1 MAAWPGS
8 LSYVNS
14 VDDILHI
21 PRSRLLEM
29 AKGFADRVA
38 AVMLGILLAPI
49 MLVCV
54 IIIRLSSPG
63 KALIVQDRLG
73 LNGKLF
79 KMYKLRTMTPNAEAD
94 TGAVRAAE
102 NDHRVIPACRWMR
115 RSHLDEIPQLINVLR
130 GEMSL
135 VGPRPERPEIAEV
148 IYGYL
153 PEFRHRLQVRPGIT
167 GLAQVRNGYDTCED
181 AVKRKL
187 QYDLEYIRRR
197 SWWLEV
203 AILAATL
210 TKVYDAS
217 AR

>member
-14 VDDILHI
+14 VDDILRI
-21 PRSRLLEM
+21 PRPRVLDT
-29 AKGFADRVA
+29 AKGLVDRLA
-38 AVMLGILLAPI
+38 AVVLGAMLAPI
-49 MLVCV
+49 MLVCAV
-54 IIIRLSSPG
+54 IIRLSSPG
-63 KALIVQDRLG
+63 AVLIVQDRLG
-73 LNGKLF
+73 KNGKLF
-79 KMYKLRTMTPNAEAD
+79 RMYKLRTMTRDAEAES
-94 TGAVRAAE
+94 GPVLASA
-102 NDHRVIPACRWMR
+102 NDSRVIPACRWMR
-115 RSHLDEIPQLINVLR
+115 RSHLDEIPQLLNVLR

-135 VGPRPERPEIAEV
+135 VGPRPERPEIAEG
-148 IYGYL
+148 IYAHL
-153 PEFRHRLQVRPGIT
+153 PEFRHRLQVKPGIT
-167 GLAQVRNGYDTCED
+167 GLAQVRNGYDTCLD

-210 TKVYDAS
+210 TKLYDSS